1 MNTKSNQLHVL
12 QNGIVIVLLFHNQK
26 QKKHLHTSNFLTW
39 KKTNIEQ
46 PQQCIGRFLY
56 FLITKTIHGIGTNM
70 SIFAKNKNAH
80 CTTNLIIKVR
90 QYNGGSPLF
99 YLDRVIND
107 SNKAC
112 SVVKKLNELT
122 EIEKDNE
129 DNKGWEN
136 QYFTTLLTY

>member
-1 MNTKSNQLHVL
+1 
-12 QNGIVIVLLFHNQK
+12 
-26 QKKHLHTSNFLTW
+26 
-39 KKTNIEQ
+39 
-46 PQQCIGRFLY
+46 
-56 FLITKTIHGIGTNM
+56 M
-70 SIFAKNKNAH
+70 SIFAKNKNAF

-90 QYNGGSPLF
+90 QYKGGSPLF